1 MSARRL
7 GWSTLE
13 RDLVAATT
21 VLLAGVLG
29 IALPACI
36 VRFDTR
42 RLDADRLARA
52 WPDTSFWIAVVAF
65 GPLCIPVHFWKTRR
79 SLLGLV
85 LGLIWGLLA
94 LFGVSALTQAAA
106 WALE

>member
-1 MSARRL
+1 MDS
-7 GWSTLE
+7 
-13 RDLVAATT
+13 DVVNATT
-21 VLLAGVLG
+21 VVLAGALG
-29 IALPACI
+29 IAVPVWI
-36 VRFDTR
+36 VRFDMR

-52 WPDTSFWIAVVAF
+52 WPDASFWIAVVAF

-85 LGLIWGLLA
+85 LGLIWGLAA
-94 LFGVSALTQAAA
+94 LVTLSAVTQVAA